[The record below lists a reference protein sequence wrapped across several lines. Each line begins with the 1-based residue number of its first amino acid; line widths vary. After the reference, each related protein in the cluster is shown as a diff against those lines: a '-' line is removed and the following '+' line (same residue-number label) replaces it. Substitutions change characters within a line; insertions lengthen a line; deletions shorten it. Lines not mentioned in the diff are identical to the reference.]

1 MPRYHVL
8 EIKFKTKTLLPCK
21 EKRVGMTDDE
31 AADRSARE
39 LIAIGKAIRDQHKR
53 NLGRQY
59 PPSSRPGEYPA
70 RRTGSLKNGIFFDP
84 EKLSRI
90 SRNGNARITI
100 GYSNK
105 NAKAG
110 KRPYDP
116 GSPYGGYGLFL
127 VNRRGRKG
135 IVDTMRENMG
145 LLNQS
150 WKPVEFRVIN
160 PG

>member
-59 PPSSRPGEYPA
+59 PPASRPGQYPA

-105 NAKAG
+105 NAKPQ
-110 KRPYDP
+110 KNPYW
-116 GSPYGGYGLFL
+116 YGPHL
-127 VNRRGRKG
+127 VNNRGRKG
-135 IVDTMRENMG
+135 IVDTMAENMG